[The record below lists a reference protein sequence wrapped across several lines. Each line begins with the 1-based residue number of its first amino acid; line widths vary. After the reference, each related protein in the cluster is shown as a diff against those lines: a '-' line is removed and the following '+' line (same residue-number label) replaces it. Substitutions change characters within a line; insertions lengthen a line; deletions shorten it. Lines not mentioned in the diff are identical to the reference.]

1 MTSGKLVSVIVPV
14 YNAVA
19 TLERCIH
26 SILNQTYHN
35 LEIIMVDDASTDSSR
50 EMMLKLEQTDP
61 ERIMVICNDVNLG
74 AGGAR
79 NIALEYANGDYLAFV
94 DSDDYVHSSFIKLLV
109 EEIERGGHDFVD
121 CGYFDERKDDAI
133 LHTKRDTRGELSD
146 EAKCKLIAEGG
157 YLCTKLFKREL
168 FYDNGIRYREK
179 CILEDLEL
187 LIELT
192 AYAKS
197 IGAVEETLYWYTATP
212 NSSSQSQPTPAYVQ
226 NMYDAMKAAIGLKER
241 IPNYESLRPG
251 IEYVIIQ
258 MYTYGVIRT
267 LNDYN
272 KEHVLDTLYE
282 LKRLRDL
289 RVNGVTKGYNN
300 KYVRERI
307 TKLDLK
313 LVELND
319 KAPDKLV
326 KNYKWILTGEKK

>member
-1 MTSGKLVSVIVPV
+1 
-14 YNAVA
+14 
-19 TLERCIH
+19 
-26 SILNQTYHN
+26 
-35 LEIIMVDDASTDSSR
+35 
-50 EMMLKLEQTDP
+50 
-61 ERIMVICNDVNLG
+61 
-74 AGGAR
+74 
-79 NIALEYANGDYLAFV
+79 
-94 DSDDYVHSSFIKLLV
+94 
-109 EEIERGGHDFVD
+109 
-121 CGYFDERKDDAI
+121 
-133 LHTKRDTRGELSD
+133 
-146 EAKCKLIAEGG
+146 
-157 YLCTKLFKREL
+157 
-168 FYDNGIRYREK
+168 
-179 CILEDLEL
+179 
-187 LIELT
+187 
-192 AYAKS
+192 
-197 IGAVEETLYWYTATP
+197 
-212 NSSSQSQPTPAYVQ
+212 
-226 NMYDAMKAAIGLKER
+226 MKAAIGLKER